1 MSLLHKRTKIILP
14 GKKLLK
20 YSAHHEIIL
29 LKIVFDENLVMCF
42 RSSIAQIGE
51 FLKMKTVIPV
61 LADGTSVI
69 ATGSNMGE
77 DDDSKVMREVV
88 HICGRCYKTFDHQD
102 DLVNHACMNNMSL
115 TQQSAAPLPTIS
127 SPLATAGAQS
137 AKKNRSGS
145 SKPGSN
151 ETQQGGP
158 FPCQTCGKVK
168 KHFTLLISLQLF

>member
-1 MSLLHKRTKIILP
+1 MNTISNEQLVKI
-14 GKKLLK
+14 
-20 YSAHHEIIL
+20 Y
-29 LKIVFDENLVMCF
+29 

-61 LADGTSVI
+61 MADGTSVI

-77 DDDSKVMREVV
+77 DDDSKVLRDVV

-102 DLVNHACMNNMSL
+102 DLVNHACMNNISL
-115 TQQSAAPLPTIS
+115 TQQSAAPLATIS
-127 SPLATAGAQS
+127 SPLATAGSQS

-168 KHFTLLISLQLF
+168 KHSTEFFHKHVSVGFKVSQIQVRAP

>member
-1 MSLLHKRTKIILP
+1 
-14 GKKLLK
+14 
-20 YSAHHEIIL
+20 
-29 LKIVFDENLVMCF
+29 
-42 RSSIAQIGE
+42 
-51 FLKMKTVIPV
+51 MKTVIPV

-77 DDDSKVMREVV
+77 DDDSKMREVV

-102 DLVNHACMNNMSL
+102 DLVNHACMNNISL
-115 TQQSAAPLPTIS
+115 TQQTAAPLATIS
-127 SPLATAGAQS
+127 SPLATTAGTQS

-158 FPCQTCGKVK
+158 FPCQTCGKVSR
-168 KHFTLLISLQLF
+168 HS